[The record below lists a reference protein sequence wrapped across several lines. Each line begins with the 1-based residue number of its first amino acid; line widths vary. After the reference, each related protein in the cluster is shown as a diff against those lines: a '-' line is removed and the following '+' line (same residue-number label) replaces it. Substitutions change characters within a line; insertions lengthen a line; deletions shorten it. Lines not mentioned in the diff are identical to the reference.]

1 MRQDSFFTHVC
12 AFRRVSDIQTM
23 PRERDDAVDSNTVTI
38 SSNSDALSNITYI
51 DNSLVVSAG
60 QAHDSLQQ
68 PTKDGNVWTITLNA
82 DRSGTSDVA
91 QSFNTKAG
99 GASHEWASS
108 HGSWGDSPGGLN
120 FYFGVNLTIR
130 GETIAAYIGQ
140 GNWGASQHNWWFG
153 GSALTLVS
161 FVVQVNNGHPALG
174 FRPQI
179 TIDGT
184 QVVLEGTGNSS
195 FHLAI

>member
-1 MRQDSFFTHVC
+1 
-12 AFRRVSDIQTM
+12 
-23 PRERDDAVDSNTVTI
+23 
-38 SSNSDALSNITYI
+38 
-51 DNSLVVSAG
+51 VSAG

-91 QSFNTKAG
+91 QSFNTIAG
-99 GASHEWASS
+99 GASHELASS

-120 FYFGVNLTIR
+120 FYFGVNLTI
-130 GETIAAYIGQ
+130 GAETITAYIGQ

-153 GSALTLVS
+153 SSALILVS
-161 FVVQVNNGHPALG
+161 YVIPPYNDQPPRLG

-179 TIDGT
+179 MIDGT
-184 QVVLEGTGNSS
+184 QFGFQGAGNSS
-195 FHLAI
+195 FNLAI